1 MKTGIQPD
9 VHVAWKIP
17 GKHSGGGIL
26 NINDGMRLTHMTL
39 PQKRK
44 HNIHGTREKT
54 KKKQKKKQK

>member
-26 NINDGMRLTHMTL
+26 NINDGMRLTQIKL
-39 PQKRK
+39 IYLNKPFLRFF
-44 HNIHGTREKT
+44 
-54 KKKQKKKQK
+54 